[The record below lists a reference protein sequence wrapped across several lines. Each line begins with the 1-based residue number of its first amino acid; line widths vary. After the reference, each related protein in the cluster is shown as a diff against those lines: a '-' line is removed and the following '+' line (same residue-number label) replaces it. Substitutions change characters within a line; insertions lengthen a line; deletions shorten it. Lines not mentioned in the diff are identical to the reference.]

1 MPAGVLS
8 ARLTGLFPFRVAW
21 QALWDVPLANQPDG
35 PTTPFMLLR
44 LRNAAASMT
53 EMTRQQERVA
63 NNLAN
68 ANTVGYKRDR
78 LFTQALE
85 ERLDAEGAPR
95 SDRRVTQ
102 GADPRQGTLKATGNP
117 LDVALGGEGFF
128 VTTDAATGA
137 PRYTR
142 AGQFALGE
150 DGTLRTPAGHAV
162 EGQGGPIQIPPESG
176 PVQIAKDGT
185 IQAGGQRVGALSVVR
200 FENPLELERLD
211 GAAFAAGN
219 AAPEP
224 VQAPDVIQGHLEG
237 SNVNPVAEMADM
249 IEHFRTF
256 ESQQKVLQTTDQ
268 VLGRV
273 TRDLG
278 TF

>member
-1 MPAGVLS
+1 
-8 ARLTGLFPFRVAW
+8 
-21 QALWDVPLANQPDG
+21 
-35 PTTPFMLLR
+35 MLLR

-85 ERLDAEGAPR
+85 ERIDAEGAPR

-102 GADPRQGTLKATGNP
+102 GADPQQGALQATGNP
-117 LDVALGGEGFF
+117 LDVALDGEGFF

-137 PRYTR
+137 NRYTR
-142 AGQFALGE
+142 AGQFTLSPDGALQ
-150 DGTLRTPAGHAV
+150 TPAGHAV
-162 EGQGGPIQIPPESG
+162 EGEGGPIQIPPESG

-185 IQAGGQRVGALSVVR
+185 IRAGEQQVGKLRVVR
-200 FENPLELERLD
+200 FENPLQLERLD
-211 GAAFAAGN
+211 GAAFAAAG
-219 AAPEP
+219 AEP
-224 VQAPDVIQGHLEG
+224 LPAETPRVIQGHLEG
-237 SNVNPVAEMADM
+237 SNVSPVAEMTDM

-256 ESQQKVLQTTDQ
+256 ESQQKMLQTTDQ